1 MQMTEAKMHFFQ
13 LPDSVLTIKLHKA
26 FTFQAYS
33 SRYYP
38 IWQYFLKKFLDS
50 THFFYGGKWFTVF
63 VSCLVE

>member
-38 IWQYFLKKFLDS
+38 IWQ
-50 THFFYGGKWFTVF
+50 
-63 VSCLVE
+63 